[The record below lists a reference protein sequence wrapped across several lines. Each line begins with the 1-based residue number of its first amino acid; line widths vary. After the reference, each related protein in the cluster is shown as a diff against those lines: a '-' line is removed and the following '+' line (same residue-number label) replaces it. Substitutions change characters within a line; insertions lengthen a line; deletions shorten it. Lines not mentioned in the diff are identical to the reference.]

1 LNHVAHEEEHAMA
14 VTLKPVE
21 EQVIVLTGA
30 SSGIGLATARE
41 AAQHGAK
48 LVLVARNGEALQ
60 EIADEIVA
68 RGGDAIP
75 VTADVAKPEDLER
88 VAEAAIAAFGGF
100 DTWINGA
107 AVTIYGT
114 HEQVPTADQRRLF
127 EVNYWG
133 VVEGSLIAARHLKT
147 RGGAIINI
155 GSVLSHRSLMLQ
167 GAYSASKHAVR
178 AFTDA
183 LRMELEHEGAPV
195 SVTLIKPSAIDTP
208 YVEHARNYLDSPG
221 NAVPPPTYDPHLVAR
236 AILHACE
243 HPKRDII
250 VGFGGWAIA
259 LMGRFFP
266 RATDTIM
273 EATMEPL
280 QKSDHAG
287 RRARRD
293 NLYAPREDGA
303 EHSSLPVTSR
313 KTSLFLEAQLHPVAA
328 FAAVAGLGLAAAYLL
343 RPRKEDRHAALERRE
358 RAAGIMGNGQ
368 DWSDAAY
375 AGRPASDDH
384 WRALPS
390 DV

>member
-1 LNHVAHEEEHAMA
+1 MA

-30 SSGIGLATARE
+30 SSGIGLATARA
-41 AAQHGAK
+41 AAQRGAK
-48 LVLVARNGEALQ
+48 LVLVARNREALQ
-60 EIADEIVA
+60 EIADEIIA
-68 RGGDAIP
+68 GGGDAIA
-75 VTADVAKPEDLER
+75 VAADVANEEDLAR
-88 VAEAAIAAFGGF
+88 VAQAAIAAFGGF
-100 DTWINGA
+100 DTWVNDA

-114 HEQVPTADQRRLF
+114 HEQVPLADQRRLF

-133 VVEGSLIAARHLKT
+133 VVQGSLIAARHLKG
-147 RGGAIINI
+147 RGGAIINL

-208 YVEHARNYLDSPG
+208 YPEHARNYLDSPG
-221 NAVPPPTYDPHLVAR
+221 NALPPPTYDPHLVAR
-236 AILHACE
+236 AILHAAE
-243 HPKRDII
+243 NPKRDII

-266 RATDTIM
+266 RATDYVM
-273 EATMEPL
+273 EATMEPM
-280 QKSDHAG
+280 QKSDNPG

-313 KTSLFLEAQLHPVAA
+313 KTSLFLEAQLHPVAT
-328 FAAVAGLGLAAAYLL
+328 FAAVAGIGLAAAYLL
-343 RPRKEDRHAALERRE
+343 RPRKEAPHAHLERRE

-368 DWSDAAY
+368 DWTDETAY
-375 AGRPASDDH
+375 LNARPSRDEH
-384 WRALPS
+384 WRTLPS